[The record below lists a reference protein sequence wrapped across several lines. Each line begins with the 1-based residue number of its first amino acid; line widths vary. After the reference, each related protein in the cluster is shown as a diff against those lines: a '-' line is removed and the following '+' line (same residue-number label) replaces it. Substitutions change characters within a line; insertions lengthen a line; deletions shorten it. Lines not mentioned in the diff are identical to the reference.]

1 MFLPL
6 LEIFHRTETRS
17 SKYTDIVDA
26 TRLSDGEM
34 VALKKVET
42 PVYPDERG
50 IAEFFSSGT
59 IASDPRN
66 HCVPIYG
73 ILEVPEDPDTIIL
86 IMPLL
91 RRFYTPAFYTVGEI
105 VDFLTQIFEV
115 RLVASGQLSRQYIL
129 IASFLKGFHFMHEHL
144 VAHR

>member
-17 SKYTDIVDA
+17 PKYPGIVDA

-73 ILEVPEDPDTIIL
+73 VLEVPEDPDTIIL

-91 RRFYTPAFYTVGEI
+91 RTFYMPAFYTVGEI